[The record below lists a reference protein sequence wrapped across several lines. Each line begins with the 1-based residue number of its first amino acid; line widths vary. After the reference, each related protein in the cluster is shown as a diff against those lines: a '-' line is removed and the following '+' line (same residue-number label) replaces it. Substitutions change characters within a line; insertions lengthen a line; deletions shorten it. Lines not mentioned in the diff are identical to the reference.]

1 MSLDYQVTKPTDL
14 QNINVNNVG
23 ELLWWSYI
31 LNVTPEKLIALV
43 ERLGTST
50 EVIRKHLR
58 D

>member
-1 MSLDYQVTKPTDL
+1 MSLDYHVTKPIDL
-14 QNINVNNVG
+14 QSINVNSVG

-31 LNVTPEKLIALV
+31 LNVTPEKLVTLV